1 MGWEVDNMK
10 GVVLAAGRGKRMKS
24 SLEKVFHKILG
35 LTMVERLFRT
45 LKMSNVDRIIGV
57 FSPLGASRI
66 SSLKYQPDEVVI
78 QDIPRGTGDA
88 LKKALEYIDND
99 WIIVFPGDMPLIT
112 HEEINSIIDI
122 GQNYDALL
130 VAMRLD
136 DPGYYGRVILNE
148 DGNLESIIEY
158 SDLTDEY
165 EHVNLV
171 NTGVYV
177 FRNGIVDKYL
187 QKLTNDNNQGE
198 YYLTDIFS
206 LMLADGL
213 KIGVFETDK
222 PDLYMGINNRHALYL
237 AEEFLRKQYLKNLM
251 LNGVTIHMP
260 DTVYIEDE
268 VIIENDVEIWP
279 YAIIKGCTVIKSG
292 SIIGPMTYLEDAIVE
307 RESRVQYSHVVGA
320 YIGPRSEVGPF
331 GRLRPGA
338 HLEEQVKIGNFV
350 EVKKSHLGKGSKAS
364 HLSYIGDAQVG
375 SNVNIGAGTIT
386 CNYDGFSKNPTYIE
400 DNVFIGS
407 DTILVAPVKIGKGA
421 YTAAGSVIT
430 QDVPPGALG
439 IGRARQVNKEGWVE
453 KYVKRKKGGT
463 SNGSSK

>member
-1 MGWEVDNMK
+1 
-10 GVVLAAGRGKRMKS
+10 
-24 SLEKVFHKILG
+24 

-45 LKMSNVDRIIGV
+45 LRMSNIERIIGV
-57 FSPLGASRI
+57 FSPSGASKI
-66 SSLKYQPDEVVI
+66 SSLKYQPDDVVI
-78 QDIPRGTGDA
+78 QDVPLGTGDA
-88 LKKALEYIDND
+88 LRRALEYIDDD

-112 HEEINSIIDI
+112 PEEINSIIDV
-122 GQNYDALL
+122 GQNYDVLL

-158 SDLTDEY
+158 SDLTNEY

-177 FRNGIVDKYL
+177 FRSGFVDKYL
-187 QKLTNDNNQGE
+187 SRLTNDNNQGE
-198 YYLTDIFS
+198 YYLTDIFP

-213 KIGVFETDK
+213 KIGVFETNN
-222 PDLYMGINNRHALYL
+222 PNLYMGINNRYALSL
-237 AEEFLRKQYLKNLM
+237 AEEFLRKQYLKKLM
-251 LNGVTIHMP
+251 LDGVTIHMP

-279 YAIIKGCTVIKSG
+279 YTIIKGNTVIKSG
-292 SIIGPMTYLEDAIVE
+292 SVIGPMTYLEDTVLE
-307 RESRVQYSHVVGA
+307 RESQVQYSHVVGA
-320 YIGPRSEVGPF
+320 YIGAQSGIGPF

-338 HLEEQVKIGNFV
+338 HLEEHVKIGNFV
-350 EVKKSHLGKGSKAS
+350 EIKKSYIGKGSKAS

-375 SNVNIGAGTIT
+375 NNVNIGAGTIT

-430 QDVPPGALG
+430 EDVPPGALG
-439 IGRARQVNKEGWVE
+439 IGRARQVNKEGWVD
-453 KYVKRKKGGT
+453 KYIERKKGGA

>member
-1 MGWEVDNMK
+1 MK
-10 GVVLAAGRGKRMKS
+10 GVVLAAGKGKRMKS
-24 SLEKVFHKILG
+24 SLEKVFHKVLG
-35 LTMVERLFRT
+35 LTMVERLFRS
-45 LKMSNVDRIIGV
+45 LRLSNIERIIGV
-57 FSPLGASRI
+57 FSPSGASKI
-66 SSLKYQPDEVVI
+66 SSLKYQPDDVVI
-78 QDIPRGTGDA
+78 QDVPLGTGDA
-88 LKKALEYIDND
+88 LRRALEYIDDD
-99 WIIVFPGDMPLIT
+99 WIIVLPGDMPLIT
-112 HEEINSIIDI
+112 PEEINNIIDI
-122 GQNYDALL
+122 GKDYDALL

-158 SDLTDEY
+158 SDLTNEY

-177 FRNGIVDKYL
+177 FRNGVVGKYL
-187 QKLTNDNNQGE
+187 QRLTNENKQGE
-198 YYLTDIFS
+198 YYLTDIFP

-213 KIGVFETDK
+213 KIGVFETDN
-222 PDLYMGINNRHALYL
+222 PDLYMGINNRYALSL
-237 AEEFLRKQYLKNLM
+237 AEEFLRKQYLKKLM
-251 LNGVTIHMP
+251 LDGVTIHMP

-279 YAIIKGCTVIKSG
+279 YTIIKGNTVIKSG
-292 SIIGPMTYLEDAIVE
+292 SVIGPMAYLEDTVVE
-307 RESRVQYSHVVGA
+307 GESRVQYSHVVGA
-320 YIGPRSEVGPF
+320 YIGPRSVIGPF

-350 EVKKSHLGKGSKAS
+350 EVKKSRIGKGSKAS
-364 HLSYIGDAQVG
+364 HLAYIGDAEVG

-430 QDVPPGALG
+430 EDVPPGALG
-439 IGRARQVNKEGWVE
+439 IGRARQVNKEGWVN
-453 KYVKRKKGGT
+453 KYIERKKGGG
-463 SNGSSK
+463 SSGSSK